1 MHSVKI
7 SPSVRIPSVVLTYAR
22 MSLVCT
28 VFFHHPRSSSPR
40 ACMALCVRAP
50 LHLEVEQLHSP
61 SCCMFCRSHR
71 VSSHPVAE
79 LQISCVCLTTPCR
92 SARATGNLCFL
103 GEKKSPIRTSLRK
116 RWQKM
121 CEIWW
126 FSKVSECFG
135 SNHFSG
141 FPSFSTLLR
150 AVLFFFTSMNKS
162 PHSTLGKMIWIWST
176 YCRDKRVSE
185 YILIRQ
191 DTKLTNCNL
200 WSKSK
205 YEALQHAII

>member
-1 MHSVKI
+1 MKNSVSLYFSFMHLVKI
-7 SPSVRIPSVVLTYAR
+7 SPSVRIPSVVLTYVR

-61 SCCMFCRSHR
+61 SCCMFCWSHR

-103 GEKKSPIRTSLRK
+103 GEKNLPSARLCGKGDKKCAKFDDSVKWVSASGPITSVVSHPFLLCCVLYSSFLHQWTKAHTALWAKWIEFGVRTVEIRECLSL
-116 RWQKM
+116 
-121 CEIWW
+121 
-126 FSKVSECFG
+126 FSLDK
-135 SNHFSG
+135 
-141 FPSFSTLLR
+141 TL
-150 AVLFFFTSMNKS
+150 N
-162 PHSTLGKMIWIWST
+162 
-176 YCRDKRVSE
+176 
-185 YILIRQ
+185 
-191 DTKLTNCNL
+191 
-200 WSKSK
+200 
-205 YEALQHAII
+205 